1 MEMLNSVLL
10 LRFWQQISCK
20 EYQLCITNHTQTN
33 GMHHAAA
40 STWTHLP
47 STFTVMG
54 FQDYVTARTHGLP
67 CGGGDRD
74 KHAQS

>member
-1 MEMLNSVLL
+1 MLNGVLL

-20 EYQLCITNHTQTN
+20 GNQIHKLN

-47 STFTVMG
+47 STFTVLG